1 MFKVGD
7 KVDWLGWRGTV
18 EEVNMVG
25 GPEDIIVCGEVGD
38 LWAFYKDGR
47 YLKEQ
52 EPSLVLIER
61 PKKKI
66 KKTISQWVNVYPNGY
81 IKAHDT
87 KEKANKFASNIR
99 IACVE
104 LTGEYEVEE

>member
-7 KVDWLGWRGTV
+7 KVDWLGWQGTV
-18 EEVNMVG
+18 EKVHDDSY
-25 GPEDIIVCGEVGD
+25 DITVRDKCGFVRT
-38 LWAFYKDGR
+38 FYKDGR

-52 EPSLVLIER
+52 RPSLVLIER

-66 KKTISQWVNVYPNGY
+66 KKTITKWVNIYPDGCETY
-81 IKAHDT
+81 YYT
-87 KEKANKFASNIR
+87 KDRADMCSNPNR